1 MPAFAS
7 RDIVKIMGIGIDE
20 ESLLVGD
27 GRVMSFPGGT
37 LHGVVIFEGTVSVE
51 VLQSHDDAYVL
62 YRSIMLDDPL
72 VTKIG
77 DAVGQFI
84 MWPTECLRHSPKA

>member
-1 MPAFAS
+1 MLAFAS
-7 RDIVKIMGIGIDE
+7 GDIVKIMGIGVDE

-27 GRVMSFPGGT
+27 RRVMSLSGGT
-37 LHGVVIFEGTVSVE
+37 LHGVVISEGTVSVE

-77 DAVGQFI
+77 DTVGQFI
-84 MWPTECLRHSPKA
+84 MWPQSVCAIV